1 MVQSENYRV
10 LSQYEY
16 SLKELPLRSGRI
28 SERPALTDIEGN
40 ENTESNQPLSQ
51 SILVNTQANEAQ
63 TNSMEAAP
71 QVRKK
76 NNSFTEKYFFFY
88 FCKVD
93 DSTNQSANRPETAQA
108 DEQRNNGDDGQ
119 DGQDDE
125 DEEATAAPPGT
136 SGHTID
142 KEREVSAD
150 TTNNDGAAGVDAPGT
165 TAGPSNTD
173 VSGGGDDVA
182 LSSTP
187 GTSTCT
193 PATSIEAIDA
203 EILQCKAKMATLD
216 AQILKLRSVSL
227 KV

>member
-76 NNSFTEKYFFFY
+76 KIPLPKNIFY
-88 FCKVD
+88 LF
-93 DSTNQSANRPETAQA
+93 
-108 DEQRNNGDDGQ
+108 
-119 DGQDDE
+119 
-125 DEEATAAPPGT
+125 
-136 SGHTID
+136 
-142 KEREVSAD
+142 
-150 TTNNDGAAGVDAPGT
+150 
-165 TAGPSNTD
+165 
-173 VSGGGDDVA
+173 
-182 LSSTP
+182 L
-187 GTSTCT
+187 
-193 PATSIEAIDA
+193 
-203 EILQCKAKMATLD
+203 
-216 AQILKLRSVSL
+216 
-227 KV
+227 